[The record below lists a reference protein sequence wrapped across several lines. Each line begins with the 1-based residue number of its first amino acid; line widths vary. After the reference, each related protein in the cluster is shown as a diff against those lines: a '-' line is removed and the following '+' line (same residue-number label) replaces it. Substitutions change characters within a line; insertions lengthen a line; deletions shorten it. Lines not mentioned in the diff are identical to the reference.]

1 MGDGVAIGDG
11 VGVTAGV
18 GVGDGVGATG
28 FNTGFKSGLGAA
40 LTATPLFHTNLF
52 PDLMQVNFLPPAI
65 AKAPALVHFAPA
77 FTAAKEGAAISER
90 DRAMA
95 KRMRLRDIPIR

>member
-1 MGDGVAIGDG
+1 MGDGVAIGEG
-11 VGVTAGV
+11 VGVTTGV
-18 GVGDGVGATG
+18 GVGVGATG
-28 FNTGFKSGLGAA
+28 FNTGLKSGFGAA
-40 LTATPLFHTNLF
+40 FTATPLFHTNLF

-77 FTAAKEGAAISER
+77 LTAAKEGAAISER

-95 KRMRLRDIPIR
+95 KIMRLRDIPIR

>member
-1 MGDGVAIGDG
+1 MGTTGVGDGVAIGDG
-11 VGVTAGV
+11 V
-18 GVGDGVGATG
+18 GVGATG
-28 FNTGFKSGLGAA
+28 FNTGFKSGFGAA
-40 LTATPLFHTNLF
+40 FTATPLFYTNLF

-77 FTAAKEGAAISER
+77 LTAAKEGAAISER

-95 KRMRLRDIPIR
+95 KIMRLRDIPIR